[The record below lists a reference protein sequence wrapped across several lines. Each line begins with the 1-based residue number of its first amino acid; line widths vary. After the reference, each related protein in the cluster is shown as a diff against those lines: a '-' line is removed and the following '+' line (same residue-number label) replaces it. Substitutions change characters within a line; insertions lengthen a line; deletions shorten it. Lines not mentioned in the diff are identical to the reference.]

1 MNIDKD
7 IKVTLNDDP
16 RTKYERA
23 HPIEIRGMGV
33 VVVDQKFCISIK
45 EANSLCDQ
53 LVKATLLASLKQM
66 KEEVVVS
73 KPNTKRRI
81 YVKVG
86 SIGGG
91 YKDGGTQEYQGWDG
105 KRYFVD
111 HRISSKTKGEIYDR
125 YPSDK
130 GAVLLTNV
138 RLVETHACPDH
149 DEYDD

>member
-1 MNIDKD
+1 MNTDRVITAVFSEKHS
-7 IKVTLNDDP
+7 
-16 RTKYERA
+16 TKYEQS
-23 HPIEIRGMGV
+23 HPIEIQGMGV

-45 EANSLCDQ
+45 EANSLCNQ
-53 LVKATLLASLKQM
+53 LAKATLLASLKQM
-66 KEEVVVS
+66 KEEVAVS

-86 SIGGG
+86 DIGY
-91 YKDGGTQEYQGWDG
+91 YKDGGTKEYKGWDG
-105 KRYFVD
+105 KHYFVD

-130 GAVLLTNV
+130 DAVPLTNV